1 MHAMTVKLSGLQAIR
16 AKCVALLS
24 RERCKSPTQLVTER
38 STWTLEFDHS
48 VDDPEHGPAHR
59 REQNRIAHIAVD
71 ELDQWGL
78 DWEKKHST
86 IWAPI
91 SPTSTIAASIE

>member
-38 STWTLEFDHS
+38 SSWTLEFDHS

-59 REQNRIAHIAVD
+59 RDIAVVQ
-71 ELDQWGL
+71 LDLWGL
-78 DWEKKHST
+78 DPEKKHST

>member
-1 MHAMTVKLSGLQAIR
+1 MTVKLYALQAIR

-71 ELDQWGL
+71 ELDLWGL
-78 DWEKKHST
+78 DPEQKHST

-91 SPTSTIAASIE
+91 SPIRTRAASTG